1 MNLHGYSKHNRKLIM
16 TNKQVS
22 NKDKNQ
28 MNLAAKMSFF
38 LILLIIVLLAG
49 CTGMTWEQGL
59 EILDDYE
66 QEAAYLKRELILK
79 EQKADS
85 NFRLLEDV
93 SDKIN
98 RCSNDIAET
107 KSCLDIA
114 YKKESDTSLIFFGIE
129 STPRKKDTTYLNCCS
144 GYREK
149 FKLKEDD
156 FETLQMIWDQLYV
169 DVNSLNSHLKR
180 LKDENDSLQ
189 ILIEPRRAILIT
201 SENKLYEIVDARP
214 KNADEFNKSLLNAET
229 FMNSREG
236 SNQELALLIQALE
249 KDKLSCFPGFRS
261 RIEAIKKKLIS
272 E

>member
-66 QEAAYLKRELILK
+66 QEAAYLKLELILK

-93 SDKIN
+93 SGKIN
-98 RCSNDIAET
+98 RSSNDIAEI
-107 KSCLDIA
+107 KSCLDIV
-114 YKKESDTSLIFFGIE
+114 YNKESDTSLIFFGLE
-129 STPRKKDTTYLNCCS
+129 SSPRKRDTTYLNCCS

-156 FETLQMIWDQLYV
+156 FETLQMIWDQLYL
-169 DVNSLNSHLKR
+169 DANSLNSHLKR
-180 LKDENDSLQ
+180 LKAENDSLE
-189 ILIEPRRAILIT
+189 ILIEQRRAILIT
-201 SENKLYEIVDARP
+201 SEKKLYDIIDADP
-214 KNADEFNKSLLNAET
+214 GNADEFSKSLLNAET
-229 FMNSREG
+229 LINSG
-236 SNQELALLIQALE
+236 VGTNQDLAILISALE
-249 KDKLSCFPGFRS
+249 KNRLACLPGYRS